1 MLQMRDLK
9 HAGYNGHDN
18 TGGQQQIQ
26 TEVRPDPGVNC
37 VVYLGYLLQK
47 CIQFSKP
54 LSMQTDRL
62 QKASGLQKSKDS

>member
-1 MLQMRDLK
+1 MFQMRDLK

-47 CIQFSKP
+47 CVQFSKP
-54 LSMQTDRL
+54 LSMQTDRS